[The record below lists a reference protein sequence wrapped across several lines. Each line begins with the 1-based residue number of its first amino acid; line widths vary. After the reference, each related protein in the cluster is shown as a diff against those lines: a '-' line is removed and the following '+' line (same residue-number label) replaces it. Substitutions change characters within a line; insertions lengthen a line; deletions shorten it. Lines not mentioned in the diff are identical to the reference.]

1 MGELGTSGSLLLRA
15 VAGALRLL
23 GCETGTTVPL
33 TPIVLI
39 GGLWVG
45 AVRGWWNK

>member
-23 GCETGTTVPL
+23 GGENAPTVPL
-33 TPIVLI
+33 TPLVLVV
-39 GGLWVG
+39 GVWVG
-45 AVRGWWNK
+45 SVRGWWNK